1 MSQISPVP
9 ESSLST
15 LNGPALQARRRF
27 IYRRYLEFV
36 QTLHQKDRLD
46 VNRRMRSVFIWCFFA
61 PVVTVALV
69 VLMVNFGVLPR
80 AFRTYQDWILLIF
93 PVLYSLYFLGSQ
105 VLAGVPDAF
114 RRGGFGMTLG
124 QAATEADWRIEVCAA
139 MEKELV
145 WSDEDWHWVISNAE
159 EDLERMQMRTRH
171 LTALAGAVFF
181 LIMQG
186 IDSLTN
192 DNAFT
197 VLAADPTS
205 TTSSEWIG
213 LALFLLLLYLSG
225 QQSVQI
231 LRRFLACARLVR
243 RHLSKT

>member
-1 MSQISPVP
+1 MSQTSPVVASSI
-9 ESSLST
+9 SSLSG
-15 LNGPALQARRRF
+15 GPLQERRRDT
-27 IYRRYLEFV
+27 YRRYLEFV
-36 QTLHQKDRLD
+36 QALHQKDRLD
-46 VNRRMRSVFIWCFFA
+46 VSRRMRSVFLWCFLA
-61 PVVTVALV
+61 PVLTVAFV
-69 VLMVNFGVLPR
+69 ILMVNFGILPK
-80 AFRTYQDWILLIF
+80 AFRSYQDWILLIF
-93 PVLYSLYFLGSQ
+93 PVIYSLYFLGSQ
-105 VLAGVPDAF
+105 VLSGLPDAI
-114 RRGGFGMTLG
+114 RRGGIGMTLG
-124 QAATEADWRIEVCAA
+124 QASREADWRIEVCAA

-145 WSDEDWHWVISNAE
+145 WPDEDWQWVITNAE
-159 EDLERMQMRTRH
+159 EDVERMQMRTRH

-192 DNAFT
+192 DGTAAT
-197 VLAADPTS
+197 LAAEAVP

-243 RHLSKT
+243 RQMSKV